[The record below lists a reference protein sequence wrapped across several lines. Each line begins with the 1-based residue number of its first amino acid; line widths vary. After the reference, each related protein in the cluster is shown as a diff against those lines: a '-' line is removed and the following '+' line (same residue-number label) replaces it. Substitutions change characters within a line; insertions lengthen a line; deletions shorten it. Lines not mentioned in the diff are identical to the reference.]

1 MPEWSAGHVVLL
13 GDAGDAVSLI
23 AGQGA
28 SLGTAGAFLRADR
41 LVRVPAIE
49 RATADFER
57 LRRPVVEGE
66 QRNARS
72 MARWFLPSSPMGLRV
87 RRIMLGLTRVPFVS
101 GYVTP
106 ILAGKDVKLA
116 DVMRQ
121 ASGTPTRPVVA

>member
-1 MPEWSAGHVVLL
+1 M
-13 GDAGDAVSLI
+13 SLI

-28 SLGTAGAFLRADR
+28 SLGIAGAFLRADR
-41 LVRVPAIE
+41 LARVPAIE

-57 LRRPVVEGE
+57 LRRPVVEGK

-72 MARWFLPSSPMGLRV
+72 MARWFLPSSPMDLRV
-87 RRIMLGLTRVPFVS
+87 RRIMLGLTRVSFVS

-116 DVMRQ
+116 DVTRQ